1 MVVFTYNCFF
11 CQLDHFL
18 FLVLSADSGSMKG
31 GPSSEE
37 VQYDSQEEDLMRD
50 IVQAEPDVT

>member
-1 MVVFTYNCFF
+1 MFPYNCCF
-11 CQLDHFL
+11 CRLNHFL

-31 GPSSEE
+31 GPRSEE

-50 IVQAEPDVT
+50 IEQAEPDVT